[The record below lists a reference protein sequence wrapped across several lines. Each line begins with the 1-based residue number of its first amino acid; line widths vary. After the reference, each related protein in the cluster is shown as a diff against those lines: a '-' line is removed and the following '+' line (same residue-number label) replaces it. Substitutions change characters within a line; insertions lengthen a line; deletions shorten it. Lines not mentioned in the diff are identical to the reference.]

1 MGEVWSAL
9 VIPSAGRHDFYT
21 GNDQSYDPELERA
34 EYRGEAEVRYGQL
47 IQQMSQPVIAAV
59 DGYAIGSGNI
69 LAIPATLPWQRP
81 DPGLGRPG
89 RGWAAQP
96 KATTWPCWRLGLV
109 RSERGRLDAVPREV
123 TPIHEYMPE
132 YVTSEGSRERRMAFI

>member
-9 VIPSAGRHDFYT
+9 VIPSAGRHDFCT

-59 DGYAIGSGNI
+59 DGRHRFREY
-69 LAIPATLPWQRP
+69 
-81 DPGLGRPG
+81 LGHTCDFTV
-89 RGWAAQP
+89 
-96 KATTWPCWRLGLV
+96 ATTRSRFGQTGPRVGSPAKGHHTAMLAARVGQKRAREIWMLCLGK
-109 RSERGRLDAVPREV
+109 
-123 TPIHEYMPE
+123 
-132 YVTSEGSRERRMAFI
+132 

>member
-9 VIPSAGRHDFYT
+9 VISGAGPHDFCT

-34 EYRGEAEVRYGQL
+34 EYRGEAEVRYGRV

-69 LAIPATLPWQRP
+69 LAYTCDFTA
-81 DPGLGRPG
+81 
-89 RGWAAQP
+89 
-96 KATTWPCWRLGLV
+96 ATT
-109 RSERGRLDAVPREV
+109 RSRFGQTGPRV
-123 TPIHEYMPE
+123 GNSAKGHNVAMLAAR
-132 YVTSEGSRERRMAFI
+132 VGQKRAREIWMLCPLRWWS